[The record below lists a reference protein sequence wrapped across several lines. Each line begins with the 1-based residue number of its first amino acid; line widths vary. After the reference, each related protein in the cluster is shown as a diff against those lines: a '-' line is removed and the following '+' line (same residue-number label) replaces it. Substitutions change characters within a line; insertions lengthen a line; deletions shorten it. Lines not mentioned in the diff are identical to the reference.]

1 MRQFNKDKPIRWRIK
16 LWVLANSSNG
26 YTIDLNVYIG
36 KVEGQD
42 VSANGLGYDV
52 VMKLMNPYFHQ
63 GYHLYVDNFYTSVT
77 LFKDLFAMEV
87 GATGTIRE
95 YRRDFPENLK
105 DSKVLVKGKARGSIR
120 WGRDPPCLALQWLD
134 NKVVSMLTTIDSAN
148 VKKQVTRNIKTPGGG
163 GPTAIFH
170 NQGLLQII
178 INI

>member
-1 MRQFNKDKPIRWRIK
+1 M
-16 LWVLANSSNG
+16 G
-26 YTIDLNVYIG
+26 
-36 KVEGQD
+36 
-42 VSANGLGYDV
+42 
-52 VMKLMNPYFHQ
+52 
-63 GYHLYVDNFYTSVT
+63 
-77 LFKDLFAMEV
+77 V

-95 YRRDFPENLK
+95 YRRDFTENLK
-105 DSKVLVKGKARGSIR
+105 DSKVWAKGKARGSIR